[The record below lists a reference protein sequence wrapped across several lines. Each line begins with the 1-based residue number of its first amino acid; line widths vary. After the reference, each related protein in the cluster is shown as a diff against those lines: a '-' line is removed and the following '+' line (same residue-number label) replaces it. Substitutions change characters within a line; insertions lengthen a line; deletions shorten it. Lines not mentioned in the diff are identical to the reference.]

1 MRTPDDVLN
10 ADFRT
15 APTPEEVEQWQRE
28 WQRERTVLEAEL
40 AEARRH
46 NDLLRAVAEAAR
58 DHLVAIEGEFVNA
71 VPVDTIEFRN
81 NLRGSLW
88 TAIDGGALEK
98 NE

>member
-1 MRTPDDVLN
+1 MRTLDDVLN

-15 APTPEEVEQWQRE
+15 APTPAEVEQ